1 MVENLKIEG
10 IKDYPIK
17 WICNF
22 RGQKAIGIC
31 GYSQKIAMFAASH
44 PVFPAADPAVQIVP
58 PYHFLSH

>member
-31 GYSQKIAMFAASH
+31 GYSQKNSYVCSRFQS
-44 PVFPAADPAVQIVP
+44 FKD
-58 PYHFLSH
+58 S

>member
-22 RGQKAIGIC
+22 RGQKA
-31 GYSQKIAMFAASH
+31 MEFA
-44 PVFPAADPAVQIVP
+44 DI
-58 PYHFLSH
+58 LKK